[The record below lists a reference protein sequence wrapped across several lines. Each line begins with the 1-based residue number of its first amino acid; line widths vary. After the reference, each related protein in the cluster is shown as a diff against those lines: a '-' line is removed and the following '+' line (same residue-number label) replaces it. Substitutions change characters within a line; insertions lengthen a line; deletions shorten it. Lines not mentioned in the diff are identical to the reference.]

1 MLSDVETAVSTDYDE
16 FYYKL
21 PRSTLQYVLQLE
33 LFIALMT
40 RPRPSQWARS
50 FDRTV
55 LLRIEFFLL
64 RVLSRVSK

>member
-1 MLSDVETAVSTDYDE
+1 MSSAVVSDADADAEDDDAMLSDVKTAVSTDYDE

-40 RPRPSQWARS
+40 RPRPS
-50 FDRTV
+50 
-55 LLRIEFFLL
+55 
-64 RVLSRVSK
+64 